1 MYTDLLIA
9 ANYEQQK
16 ADKIQVV
23 GVLHLGLW
31 IQFVKLWCAGGSTCI
46 FCKDPRSFN
55 VNSRFSKEGVKS
67 FLKLLIAIY
76 QYKFQQNFA
85 FQRNAIL
92 PKPLGFGKQPY
103 LQVLNILNSN
113 DNESD
118 DDLEN
123 QLVEASR
130 SSTPPPAST
139 VEFFTDN
146 VKTPRKLRKKS

>member
-76 QYKFQQNFA
+76 QYK
-85 FQRNAIL
+85 
-92 PKPLGFGKQPY
+92 
-103 LQVLNILNSN
+103 VHN